1 MIILQWDIMLPPD
14 TVGFIL
20 YVIAT
25 LVAYMLFHFYKNPL
39 NNNNSGSNNSLSQ
52 KRASPTSKKIQ
63 KIEHQYAPVT
73 GNRSADKILASGRQE
88 MIARQQSDSNLFLPS
103 QSKWFASEESFS
115 RCQKSRTIILVLI
128 IILPTAILNINQYF
142 QFKLWRFIHNF

>member
-1 MIILQWDIMLPPD
+1 MRYVTIDLQWDMMLPPD

-52 KRASPTSKKIQ
+52 RKPSPTSKKILKVEQ
-63 KIEHQYAPVT
+63 QYAPVT

-88 MIARQQSDSNLFLPS
+88 MISRQQSDTNLCIS
-103 QSKWFASEESFS
+103 SASKWFATEESFS
-115 RCQKSRTIILVLI
+115 R
-128 IILPTAILNINQYF
+128 
-142 QFKLWRFIHNF
+142 